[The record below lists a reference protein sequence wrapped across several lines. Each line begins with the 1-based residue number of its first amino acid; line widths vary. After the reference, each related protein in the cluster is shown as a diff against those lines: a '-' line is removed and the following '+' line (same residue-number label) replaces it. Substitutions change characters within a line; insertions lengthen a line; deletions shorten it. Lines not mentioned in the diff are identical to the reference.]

1 MILRSFLLALGLLSI
16 AAPAVRAEVLVFAA
30 ASLKEP
36 LDRMAANFGDVVVS
50 YGGSGT
56 LARQVSLGAPAD
68 VVLLANMDWIDVLAN
83 NGHVQ
88 PDSVTD
94 IASNRLVVIGQT
106 GVAQFELEAAPL
118 SVALGD
124 GRIAV
129 GLTNAVPAGIYA
141 KAALQELGLWNVAS
155 DHLAEVDSVRSA
167 LALVARGQAPLGIVY
182 QTDVR
187 VSDAV
192 VQLAV
197 FPKDSHPP
205 IRYLGALT
213 PGATPEA
220 AGFLAYI
227 SRDEGQGILAEAG
240 FLAPLA
246 NRR

>member
-1 MILRSFLLALGLLSI
+1 MTLRSILLAFSI
-16 AAPAVRAEVLVFAA
+16 CTAAAPAARAEVLVFAA

-36 LDRMAANFGDVVVS
+36 LDRMGANFDDVVVS

-68 VVLLANMDWIDVLAN
+68 VVLLANADWMDVLVDE
-83 NGHVQ
+83 GHVL

-94 IASNRLVVIGQT
+94 VASNRLVVIGQT
-106 GVAQFELEAAPL
+106 GVAPFALDAASL
-118 SVALGD
+118 NVALGD

-141 KAALQELGLWNVAS
+141 KAALQELGLWSEVA

-197 FPKDSHPP
+197 FPNDSHPP
-205 IRYLGALT
+205 IRYLAALT
-213 PGATPEA
+213 SGASAEA
-220 AGFLAYI
+220 AAFLTYI
-227 SRDEGQGILAEAG
+227 SGEEGQSILADAG
-240 FLAPLA
+240 FLAPLEDPQ
-246 NRR
+246 